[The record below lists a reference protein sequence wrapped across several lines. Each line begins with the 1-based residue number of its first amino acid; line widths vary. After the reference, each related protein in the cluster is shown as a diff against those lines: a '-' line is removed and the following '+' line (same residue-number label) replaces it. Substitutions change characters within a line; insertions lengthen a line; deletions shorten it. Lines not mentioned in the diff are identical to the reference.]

1 MCWSG
6 MARARSRSSFAT
18 PAAAAGLPPI
28 PAAPSGAP
36 GITLLPEEEK
46 DLFIEAFHKELDF
59 LELLLLL
66 VNRSF
71 PFKNVD
77 LIWAGEAR
85 AGRVTT
91 WHGTGTTR
99 ALRNPQLRVLGA
111 MPRNPNPR
119 FCNLVNDFGR
129 REAET
134 CLLSDLAA
142 AERAR
147 RAGRVLIYTCHA
159 GITDVVVPVRSGPHH
174 LATLHCGQC
183 LREPP
188 SEAGF
193 ARIARRV
200 SRLEHVDLAEL
211 KKAYYELPVIPMEQI
226 RSATEV
232 LSLFAD
238 SLGRLWERLRDAVR
252 FQRQRLREAD
262 LLRLE
267 FAHLLLAGTSEPDRE
282 RVRGMLRR
290 LGLRQWPNRVL
301 VVHVEA
307 GSEPVPGWASYDV
320 ALAAAWHAVE
330 SVVEKAG
337 DATCVQ
343 LRPYG
348 ICVFFRDSA
357 EGGEAASDLRAR
369 SLAQRIVH
377 AVNARTGLRARAG
390 IGSPV
395 RHWRFLAQSYQEARD
410 ALAGSRDA
418 VAFFR
423 SSGSCFRSL
432 REETDSLVRAIERQD
447 WSLAEQRI
455 VAFPALVFR
464 DVGGGPESLHAARH
478 ILVATLDILLFTA
491 QRAGCDAVALDRI
504 RDEALKAMDAA
515 RAQPALERAFLDGA
529 RRVLAELRLLH
540 CGKHEKIVE
549 RARRMIE
556 WAAEHP
562 EAAAGLSLESVAASL
577 GVSAGHLSRTF
588 SRVVGVPFREYW
600 ARKRL
605 ERARRLLL
613 DPMLNVAQVAQACGY
628 PSAAYFTRVFRKAM
642 GCTPG
647 QYARNPRAAAS

>member
-1 MCWSG
+1 MPP
-6 MARARSRSSFAT
+6 SR
-18 PAAAAGLPPI
+18 PALPFHSRLAGESEQPL

-36 GITLLPEEEK
+36 GVTFLPDEEK

-91 WHGTGTTR
+91 WHGTGTMR
-99 ALRNPQLRVLGA
+99 ALRNPHLRPLGTL
-111 MPRNPNPR
+111 PRNPNPR
-119 FCNLVNDFGR
+119 FCNLVNDYGR

-147 RAGRVLIYTCHA
+147 RSGRVLVYTCHA
-159 GITDVVVPVRSGPHH
+159 GITDIVVPVRSGPHH

-200 SRLEHVDLAEL
+200 ARLQHVDLAEL

-226 RSATEV
+226 RSATRV

-252 FQRQRLREAD
+252 FQRQRLRQTD

-267 FAHLLLAGTSEPDRE
+267 FAHLVLAGTGPADRE

-301 VVHVEA
+301 VVHVEP
-307 GSEPVPGWASYDV
+307 GSEPVPGWTSYDV

-330 SVVEKAG
+330 SVVEKTAE
-337 DATCVQ
+337 ATCVH

-348 ICVFFRDSA
+348 ICVFFRDPD
-357 EGGEAASDLRAR
+357 EQRKAASDLRAR
-369 SLAQRIVH
+369 SLAQRIVY
-377 AVNARTGLRARAG
+377 AVQSRTGLRARAG
-390 IGSPV
+390 IGSGV
-395 RHWRFLAQSYQEARD
+395 RHWRLLAQSYQEARE
-410 ALAGSRDA
+410 ALVRSSDA

-423 SSGSCFRSL
+423 PSRSCFRKL
-432 REETDSLVRAIERQD
+432 RDETENVARALERQD
-447 WSLAEQRI
+447 WTAAEQRI
-455 VAFPALVFR
+455 AAFPALVFH

-478 ILVATLDILLFTA
+478 ILLSMLEVILHAA
-491 QRAGCDAVALDRI
+491 QRLGCDVGALDRL
-504 RDEALKAMDAA
+504 RERALTELDCACSH
-515 RAQPALERAFLDGA
+515 PALERAFLQATRAALEEMGSIH
-529 RRVLAELRLLH
+529 R
-540 CGKHEKIVE
+540 GKHEKIVE

-556 WAAEHP
+556 WAVEHP
-562 EAAAGLSLESVAASL
+562 EAAAGFSLQSVASRL

-588 SRVVGVPFREYW
+588 SRIMGVPFREYW

-605 ERARRLLL
+605 ERARALLL
-613 DPMLNVAQVAQACGY
+613 DPMMNVSQVAEACGY
-628 PSAAYFTRVFRKAM
+628 PSAAYFTRVFRKAI

-647 QYARNPRAAAS
+647 RFARDPRAALS

>member
-1 MCWSG
+1 MG
-6 MARARSRSSFAT
+6 RLPAFAPLSAGAAHGA
-18 PAAAAGLPPI
+18 PAF

-36 GITLLPEEEK
+36 GITLLREDEK

-77 LIWAGEAR
+77 LIWAGEAQ

-99 ALRNPQLRVLGA
+99 ALRNPRLRVLA
-111 MPRNPNPR
+111 ALPRNPNPR
-119 FCNLVNDFGR
+119 FCNLVNDYGR

-134 CLLSDLAA
+134 CLLSDLGA

-147 RAGRVLIYTCHA
+147 RAGRVLVYTCHA

-188 SEAGF
+188 SEQAF
-193 ARIARRV
+193 ARVARRV
-200 SRLEHVDLAEL
+200 ARLKHVDLAEL

-226 RSATEV
+226 RSATRV

-262 LLRLE
+262 LLKLE
-267 FAHLLLAGTSEPDRE
+267 FVHLLLAGSSELDRE
-282 RVRGMLRR
+282 RMRSMLRR
-290 LGLRQWPNRVL
+290 LGLRHWPNRVL

-307 GSEPVPGWASYDV
+307 GAEPVPGWASYDI

-330 SVVEKAG
+330 SVVEKTG
-337 DATCVQ
+337 DATCVH
-343 LRPYG
+343 LWPYG

-357 EGGEAASDLRAR
+357 EGGKAASDLRAR
-369 SLAQRIVH
+369 SLAQRIIN
-377 AVNARTGLRARAG
+377 AVNERTGLRARAG
-390 IGSPV
+390 IGSGV
-395 RHWRFLAQSYQEARD
+395 RNWRFLAQSYQEARD
-410 ALAGSRDA
+410 ALARSGEA
-418 VAFFR
+418 VALFR
-423 SSGSCFRSL
+423 SSGTCLRNLRS
-432 REETDSLVRAIERQD
+432 ETDDLVRAFERQE
-447 WSLAEQRI
+447 WSSAAQRI
-455 VAFPALVFR
+455 AAFPSLVFR
-464 DVGGGPESLHAARH
+464 DLGGGPQSLHAARH
-478 ILVATLDILLFTA
+478 ILISTLDIILHTA
-491 QRAGCDAVALDRI
+491 RRIGCDALMLDRV
-504 RDEALKAMDAA
+504 REEALKAIDAA
-515 RAQPALERAFLDGA
+515 RAQPALEKAFLEGA
-529 RRVLAELRLLH
+529 DRVLAEVRLLH

-549 RARRMIE
+549 RACRMIE

-562 EAAAGLSLESVAASL
+562 EAAAELSLESVAASL

-588 SRVVGVPFREYW
+588 SRTMGVPFREYW
-600 ARKRL
+600 ACKRL

-613 DPMLNVAQVAQACGY
+613 DPLLNVAQVAHACGFAS
-628 PSAAYFTRVFRKAM
+628 PAYFTRVFRKLV
-642 GCTPG
+642 GCTPS
-647 QYARNPRAAAS
+647 QYARDPRRVAS